1 VANWRTGGLAEW
13 RNWNGGDERRNGGL
27 AEMAEWRNW
36 NRGGGTVKWRNG
48 GGGTVNWRTD
58 RMVEWRNG
66 RMAEWL
72 AKYWDGRN
80 GYLPTTFMVHAND
93 TDTDTDTF

>member
-1 VANWRTGGLAEW
+1 
-13 RNWNGGDERRNGGL
+13 
-27 AEMAEWRNW
+27 
-36 NRGGGTVKWRNG
+36 
-48 GGGTVNWRTD
+48 
-58 RMVEWRNG
+58 MVEWRNG